1 MDITQLFK
9 ASIKTIRLRNKSVPP
24 LDKNRILKK
33 TTKTDFTI
41 KTLDICH
48 QITQLKNLLI
58 ENRSAYMRFG
68 CHLKSSTQM
77 TDEERDI
84 IDSESEKIIGI
95 CTQFLN
101 DLKLEVKRKVC
112 SKQEAEHMQNV
123 LELLSSYLKD
133 IFNIYNKQ
141 KAYRMQYELETYK
154 LLKLE
159 SNKKLIPVI
168 PPRER
173 IRLDYDEP
181 PSEDDNGMDVR
192 HDRSESER
200 RRRNKMELDDDIAN
214 RHALEQEEIS
224 AEDIQMFES
233 ENVQLY
239 RELKGLSDEV
249 EQIEKNVVDIARL
262 QEIFTEKVSEQKTD
276 IERIANTVVG
286 ATENVKDANEQIKQ
300 AIQRNAGLRVWVL
313 FFLLVMSFS
322 LLFLNWYND

>member
-9 ASIKTIRLRNKSVPP
+9 ASIKTIRLRNKSVPAP
-24 LDKNRILKK
+24 DKNRILKK
-33 TTKTDFTI
+33 SSKTDFTI

-101 DLKLEVKRKVC
+101 DLKLEAKRKVNC
-112 SKQEAEHMQNV
+112 TKQESEHMQNV
-123 LELLSSYLKD
+123 LELLSSYLKT

-141 KAYRMQYELETYK
+141 KAYRMQYELESYK

-173 IRLDYDEP
+173 AARLEYDEP
-181 PSEDDNGMDVR
+181 TDGSDDFGMTNVG
-192 HDRSESER
+192 SER
-200 RRRNKMELDDDIAN
+200 NELDRKRRNKMDLEEDIAS
-214 RHALEQEEIS
+214 RHALEQDEIS

-239 RELKGLSDEV
+239 KELKGLSDEV

-262 QEIFTEKVSEQKTD
+262 QEIFTEKV
-276 IERIANTVVG
+276 R
-286 ATENVKDANEQIKQ
+286 
-300 AIQRNAGLRVWVL
+300 
-313 FFLLVMSFS
+313 
-322 LLFLNWYND
+322 Y

>member
-9 ASIKTIRLRNKSVPP
+9 ASIKTIRLRNKSIPP
-24 LDKNRILKK
+24 ADKNRILKK
-33 TTKTDFTI
+33 ASKTDFTI
-41 KTLDICH
+41 KTLDICQ
-48 QITQLKNLLI
+48 QISQLKNLLI

-101 DLKLEVKRKVC
+101 DLKFEVRKKVC
-112 SKQEAEHMQNV
+112 TKQEAEHMQNV
-123 LELLSSYLKD
+123 LELLSSYLKTV
-133 IFNIYNKQ
+133 FNIYNEQ
-141 KAYRMQYELETYK
+141 KAYRIQYELESYK

-173 IRLDYDEP
+173 VAARLEYNEPKDEM
-181 PSEDDNGMDVR
+181 DDFGMDV
-192 HDRSESER
+192 DSER
-200 RRRNKMELDDDIAN
+200 NELDRKKRNRIDLDDDIAS
-214 RHALEQEEIS
+214 RHALEQDEIS

-239 RELKGLSDEV
+239 KELKGLSDEV

-262 QEIFTEKVSEQKTD
+262 QEIFTEKVC
-276 IERIANTVVG
+276 
-286 ATENVKDANEQIKQ
+286 
-300 AIQRNAGLRVWVL
+300 
-313 FFLLVMSFS
+313 
-322 LLFLNWYND
+322 

>member
-9 ASIKTIRLRNKSVPP
+9 ASIKTIRLRNKSVPAP
-24 LDKNRILKK
+24 DKNRILKK
-33 TTKTDFTI
+33 TSKTDFTI

-68 CHLKSSTQM
+68 CHLKSSAQM

-112 SKQEAEHMQNV
+112 TKQESEHMQNV
-123 LELLSSYLKD
+123 LELLSSYLKT
-133 IFNIYNKQ
+133 IFNIYNEQ
-141 KAYRMQYELETYK
+141 KAYRIQYELESYK

-168 PPRER
+168 PPRDR
-173 IRLDYDEP
+173 PTRLEYDEP
-181 PSEDDNGMDVR
+181 TDDGTDHFGMDV
-192 HDRSESER
+192 DNERSESNR
-200 RRRNKMELDDDIAN
+200 KRRNRIDLDDDIAS
-214 RHALEQEEIS
+214 RHALEQDAIS

-239 RELKGLSDEV
+239 KELKGLSDEV

-262 QEIFTEKVSEQKTD
+262 QEIFTEKV
-276 IERIANTVVG
+276 
-286 ATENVKDANEQIKQ
+286 
-300 AIQRNAGLRVWVL
+300 RVE
-313 FFLLVMSFS
+313 F
-322 LLFLNWYND
+322 

>member
-1 MDITQLFK
+1 MDITPLFK
-9 ASIKTIRLRNKSVPP
+9 ASIKMIRLRNKSIPP

-33 TTKTDFTI
+33 TVKTDFTI

-48 QITQLKNLLI
+48 QITQLKNPLI

-68 CHLKSSTQM
+68 CHLKASVQI

-95 CTQFLN
+95 CTQFLT

-112 SKQEAEHMQNV
+112 TKQETEHMQYV
-123 LELLSSYLKD
+123 LELLSSYLKS

-173 IRLDYDEP
+173 VAATLECDETSDTTDDY
-181 PSEDDNGMDVR
+181 GT
-192 HDRSESER
+192 DRSETNR
-200 RRRNKMELDDDIAN
+200 KRPNRIDQLDDDIAS
-214 RHALEQEEIS
+214 RHAMEQDEIS
-224 AEDIQMFES
+224 AEDVRVGEQS
-233 ENVQLY
+233 VVQ
-239 RELKGLSDEV
+239 R
-249 EQIEKNVVDIARL
+249 IEGTGR
-262 QEIFTEKVSEQKTD
+262 
-276 IERIANTVVG
+276 
-286 ATENVKDANEQIKQ
+286 
-300 AIQRNAGLRVWVL
+300 
-313 FFLLVMSFS
+313 
-322 LLFLNWYND
+322 

>member
-9 ASIKTIRLRNKSVPP
+9 ASIKTIRLRNKSVPAP
-24 LDKNRILKK
+24 DKNRILKK
-33 TTKTDFTI
+33 ASKTDFTI

-68 CHLKSSTQM
+68 CHLKSSAQM

-112 SKQEAEHMQNV
+112 TKQESEHMQNV
-123 LELLSSYLKD
+123 LELLSSYLKT
-133 IFNIYNKQ
+133 IFNIYNEQ
-141 KAYRMQYELETYK
+141 KAYRIQYELESYK

-168 PPRER
+168 PPRDR
-173 IRLDYDEP
+173 PKRLEYDEP
-181 PSEDDNGMDVR
+181 TDDGTDHFGMDV
-192 HDRSESER
+192 DNERSESDR
-200 RRRNKMELDDDIAN
+200 KRRNRIDLDDDIAS
-214 RHALEQEEIS
+214 RHALEQDAIS

-239 RELKGLSDEV
+239 KELKGLSDEV

-262 QEIFTEKVSEQKTD
+262 QEIFTEKVCVE
-276 IERIANTVVG
+276 
-286 ATENVKDANEQIKQ
+286 
-300 AIQRNAGLRVWVL
+300 
-313 FFLLVMSFS
+313 F
-322 LLFLNWYND
+322 

>member
-9 ASIKTIRLRNKSVPP
+9 ASIKTIRLRNKTIPAP
-24 LDKNRILKK
+24 DKNRILKK
-33 TTKTDFTI
+33 STKTDFTI

-77 TDEERDI
+77 TDEERNI

-95 CTQFLN
+95 CTQFLS
-101 DLKLEVKRKVC
+101 DLKLEVKRRVC
-112 SKQEAEHMQNV
+112 TKQESEHMQNV
-123 LELLSSYLKD
+123 LELLTSYLKS

-141 KAYRMQYELETYK
+141 KAYRMQYELESYK

-173 IRLDYDEP
+173 AVRLDYAEP
-181 PSEDDNGMDVR
+181 VDATDDFGMDE
-192 HDRSESER
+192 DNERSESDR
-200 RRRNKMELDDDIAN
+200 KRRNKMDLDDDIAS
-214 RHALEQEEIS
+214 RHALEQDQIS

-239 RELKGLSDEV
+239 KELKGLSDEV

-262 QEIFTEKVSEQKTD
+262 QEIFTEKVCMKFQHP
-276 IERIANTVVG
+276 VVKPSS
-286 ATENVKDANEQIKQ
+286 TQLKRQFFRCRYLNRKRTSNE
-300 AIQRNAGLRVWVL
+300 
-313 FFLLVMSFS
+313 
-322 LLFLNWYND
+322 

>member
-9 ASIKTIRLRNKSVPP
+9 ASIKTIRLRNKSLPAP
-24 LDKNRILKK
+24 DKNRILKK
-33 TTKTDFTI
+33 SPKTDFTI

-84 IDSESEKIIGI
+84 IDSESEKIISI

-112 SKQEAEHMQNV
+112 SKQETEHMQNV
-123 LELLSSYLKD
+123 LELLSAYLKN
-133 IFNIYNKQ
+133 IFNIYNEQ
-141 KAYRMQYELETYK
+141 KAYRIQYELESYK

-173 IRLDYDEP
+173 IGRLEYDEP
-181 PSEDDNGMDVR
+181 ADDGDGTYEENER
-192 HDRSESER
+192 HALDRKRTNRIES
-200 RRRNKMELDDDIAN
+200 DDDIAS
-214 RHALEQEEIS
+214 RHALAQDEIS

-239 RELKGLSDEV
+239 KELRGLSDEV

-262 QEIFTEKVSEQKTD
+262 QEIFTEKVSEQKAD
-276 IERIANTVVG
+276 IDRIANTVVG

>member
-9 ASIKTIRLRNKSVPP
+9 ASIKTIRLRNKSISP

-68 CHLKSSTQM
+68 CHLKSSVQM

-101 DLKLEVKRKVC
+101 DLKSEVKRKVC
-112 SKQEAEHMQNV
+112 TKQESEHMQNV
-123 LELLSSYLKD
+123 LELLSSYLKT

-181 PSEDDNGMDVR
+181 ASDDDMHLQ
-192 HDRSESER
+192 HDRNESNR
-200 RRRNKMELDDDIAN
+200 KRKHKIELDDDIAN

-262 QEIFTEKVSEQKTD
+262 QEIFTEKV
-276 IERIANTVVG
+276 
-286 ATENVKDANEQIKQ
+286 
-300 AIQRNAGLRVWVL
+300 WVNGP
-313 FFLLVMSFS
+313 FDFH
-322 LLFLNWYND
+322 

>member
-1 MDITQLFK
+1 MDITPLFK
-9 ASIKTIRLRNKSVPP
+9 ASIKTIRLRNKSIPAP
-24 LDKNRILKK
+24 DKNRILKK
-33 TTKTDFTI
+33 ATKSDFTI

-68 CHLKSSTQM
+68 CHLKSSAQM
-77 TDEERDI
+77 SDEERDI

-101 DLKLEVKRKVC
+101 DLKLDVKRKVC
-112 SKQEAEHMQNV
+112 SKQEGEHMQNV
-123 LELLSSYLKD
+123 LDLLSSYLKS

-154 LLKLE
+154 FLKLE

-173 IRLDYDEP
+173 VAARLDDEP
-181 PSEDDNGMDVR
+181 ITTDETDDDFGVEN
-192 HDRSESER
+192 DRSELVER
-200 RRRNKMELDDDIAN
+200 NRRNRIELDDDIAS
-214 RHALEQEEIS
+214 RHALEQDEIS

-233 ENVQLY
+233 ENIQLY
-239 RELKGLSDEV
+239 KELKGLADEV

-262 QEIFTEKVSEQKTD
+262 QEIFTEKV
-276 IERIANTVVG
+276 G
-286 ATENVKDANEQIKQ
+286 
-300 AIQRNAGLRVWVL
+300 
-313 FFLLVMSFS
+313 
-322 LLFLNWYND
+322 

>member
-9 ASIKTIRLRNKSVPP
+9 ASIKTIRLRNKSVPAP
-24 LDKNRILKK
+24 DKNRILKK
-33 TTKTDFTI
+33 SSKTDFTI
-41 KTLDICH
+41 KTLDISH

-101 DLKLEVKRKVC
+101 DLKLEVKRMVC
-112 SKQEAEHMQNV
+112 TKQESEHMQNV
-123 LELLSSYLKD
+123 LELLSAYLKA

-141 KAYRMQYELETYK
+141 KAYRIQYELESYK

-173 IRLDYDEP
+173 PARLEYHEP
-181 PSEDDNGMDVR
+181 ADGSDDFGMDEDNERSDV
-192 HDRSESER
+192 DRK
-200 RRRNKMELDDDIAN
+200 RRNRIDLDDDIAS
-214 RHALEQEEIS
+214 RHALEQDAIS

-239 RELKGLSDEV
+239 KELKGLSDEV

-262 QEIFTEKVSEQKTD
+262 QGIFTEKVCLCLT
-276 IERIANTVVG
+276 R
-286 ATENVKDANEQIKQ
+286 
-300 AIQRNAGLRVWVL
+300 
-313 FFLLVMSFS
+313 
-322 LLFLNWYND
+322 

>member
-9 ASIKTIRLRNKSVPP
+9 ASIKTIRLRNKSSIPAP
-24 LDKNRILKK
+24 DKNRILKK
-33 TTKTDFTI
+33 SSKTDFTV

-101 DLKLEVKRKVC
+101 DLKLEVKRNTKC
-112 SKQEAEHMQNV
+112 TKQEAEHMQNV
-123 LELLSSYLKD
+123 LELLSSYLKT

-159 SNKKLIPVI
+159 SNKKLIPLI

-173 IRLDYDEP
+173 ATTQLEQYDDPSNGTDAFEP
-181 PSEDDNGMDVR
+181 MDVD
-192 HDRSESER
+192 DRTELNRSKSQ
-200 RRRNKMELDDDIAN
+200 RNKIELDDDITS
-214 RHALEQEEIS
+214 RHALEQDEIS

-239 RELKGLSDEV
+239 KELKGLSDEV

-262 QEIFTEKVSEQKTD
+262 QEIFTEKVCEKFEQ
-276 IERIANTVVG
+276 
-286 ATENVKDANEQIKQ
+286 
-300 AIQRNAGLRVWVL
+300 
-313 FFLLVMSFS
+313 
-322 LLFLNWYND
+322 

>member
-9 ASIKTIRLRNKSVPP
+9 ASIKTIRLRNKSIPP
-24 LDKNRILKK
+24 ADKNRILKK
-33 TTKTDFTI
+33 TSKTDFTI

-101 DLKLEVKRKVC
+101 DLKLEVKRRVC
-112 SKQEAEHMQNV
+112 TKQESEHMQNV
-123 LELLSSYLKD
+123 LELLSTYLKN
-133 IFNIYNKQ
+133 IFNIYNEQ
-141 KAYRMQYELETYK
+141 KAYRTQYELESYK

-168 PPRER
+168 PPKER
-173 IRLDYDEP
+173 VARLKYNEP
-181 PSEDDNGMDVR
+181 RNGHDDFGMDVDNER
-192 HDRSESER
+192 NESDRKR
-200 RRRNKMELDDDIAN
+200 KNKIDLDDDIAS
-214 RHALEQEEIS
+214 RHALEQDQIS

-239 RELKGLSDEV
+239 KELKGLSDEV

-262 QEIFTEKVSEQKTD
+262 QEIFTEKVCLNYYTPHSTSQCF
-276 IERIANTVVG
+276 
-286 ATENVKDANEQIKQ
+286 ENP
-300 AIQRNAGLRVWVL
+300 RW
-313 FFLLVMSFS
+313 
-322 LLFLNWYND
+322 LFLEIDLYPFLADFF